1 MYLFNFNNIFYNNLY
16 IIDSEPLL
24 YRWGGNLN
32 YSDISILL
40 NDFVILNT
48 NLLFLK
54 IKKIFSI
61 LFLISYKKGIC
72 LFFFLNFYKRFFL
85 NELLDSGV
93 KFFYIIFIDKVYS
106 FLTKFKFYLL
116 KFKKFK
122 IYSNYINPQNGSY
135 RFPYITFVS
144 KKCWKGYSKFFY
156 SFIRLRL
163 ICIKSKTFIGLSDNS
178 CYCIF
183 INNCKNIYFMF
194 KSIYLLTNKNFK
206 LW

>member
-1 MYLFNFNNIFYNNLY
+1 MYLFNLNKVLYNNLY
-16 IIDSEPLL
+16 VIDSEPLI
-24 YRWGGNLN
+24 YRWGGHFD
-32 YSDISILL
+32 YSEISILL
-40 NDFVILNT
+40 NDYITINV

-54 IKKIFSI
+54 IKKIISI
-61 LFLISYKKGIC
+61 LFLISFRKGIC

-85 NELLDSGV
+85 NELLNSKV

-106 FLTKFKFYLL
+106 FLTRFKFYIL
-116 KFKKFK
+116 KYKKFK
-122 IYSNYINPQNGSY
+122 LYSNYINPINGSS
-135 RFPYITFVS
+135 RFPYIIFVS
-144 KKCWKGYSKFFY
+144 KKCWKNYFKFFY

-163 ICIKSKTFIGLSDNS
+163 ICIKSKSVIGLNDNT

-194 KSIYLLTNKNFK
+194 KSIYLLTNKQFK